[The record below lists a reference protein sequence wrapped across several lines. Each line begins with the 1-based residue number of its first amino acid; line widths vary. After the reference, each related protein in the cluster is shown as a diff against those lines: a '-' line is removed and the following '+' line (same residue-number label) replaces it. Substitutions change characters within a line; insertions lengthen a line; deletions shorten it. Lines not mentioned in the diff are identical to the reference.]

1 MDKFSKS
8 NPKAMKINHCTFP
21 EGLFYDIENLVWI
34 KINTDNLVTIGI
46 TSILASIAGR
56 LSTIK
61 LKKVGT
67 KVERQKSIG
76 TIESI
81 KYFGVVRSPLNGRLV
96 EINDSIINRPKIAN
110 DSPYTEGW
118 FARMEC
124 SNLMEDIKGLGT
136 IENSQDKINSLIERL
151 HVRCF
156 IAFPDHEM
164 FEIGVE
170 CAATLT
176 KLDELMKGITI
187 GEVVHLVSD
196 DPTADL
202 EMIRWSEQNNQS
214 LLEIRT
220 EANLFHFIVKK
231 IK

>member
-1 MDKFSKS
+1 MSLA
-8 NPKAMKINHCTFP
+8 KAVQINHCAFP

-34 KINTDNLVTIGI
+34 NINLGKLVTIGI

-67 KVERQKSIG
+67 KVERGKSIG

-81 KYFGVVRSPLNGRLV
+81 KYFGVVRSPVSGTLL

-124 SNLMEDIKGLGT
+124 SSLSEDLKGLET
-136 IENSQDKINSLIERL
+136 IENSQNKINSLIEKLR
-151 HVRCF
+151 VRCF

-176 KLDELMKGITI
+176 KLDELMKAITI

>member
-1 MDKFSKS
+1 V
-8 NPKAMKINHCTFP
+8 KINHCTFP
-21 EGLFYDIENLVWI
+21 EGLFYDIENFVWI
-34 KINTDNLVTIGI
+34 NIDTDKLVTVGI
-46 TSILASIAGR
+46 TSVLASIAGK

-61 LKKVGT
+61 LKQIGT
-67 KVERQKSIG
+67 KMEKGRSIG

-81 KYFGVVRSPLNGRLV
+81 KYFGVVRTPVSGRLV
-96 EINDSIINRPKIAN
+96 EINESIINRPKIAN
-110 DSPYTEGW
+110 DFPYTEGW
-118 FARMEC
+118 FAKIEC
-124 SNLMEDIKGLGT
+124 SNLPEDLKALET
-136 IENSQDKINSLIERL
+136 IENSQKKINSLIEQL

-156 IAFPDHEM
+156 IAFPDYQM

-176 KLDELMKGITI
+176 KLDELVKEIAI

-202 EMIRWSEQNNQS
+202 EIIRWSEQNKQS
-214 LLEIRT
+214 LLEMRT

>member
-1 MDKFSKS
+1 V
-8 NPKAMKINHCTFP
+8 KINHCTFP
-21 EGLFYDIENLVWI
+21 EGLFYDIENFVWI
-34 KINTDNLVTIGI
+34 NIDTDELVTVGI
-46 TSILASIAGR
+46 TSVLASIAGK

-61 LKKVGT
+61 LKQIGT
-67 KVERQKSIG
+67 KMEKGRSIG

-81 KYFGVVRSPLNGRLV
+81 KYFGVVRTPVSGRLV
-96 EINDSIINRPKIAN
+96 EINESIINRPKIAN
-110 DSPYTEGW
+110 DFPYTEGW
-118 FARMEC
+118 FAKIEC
-124 SNLMEDIKGLGT
+124 SNLPEDLKALET
-136 IENSQDKINSLIERL
+136 IENSQKKINSLIEQL

-156 IAFPDHEM
+156 IAFPDYQM

-176 KLDELMKGITI
+176 KLDELVKEIAI

-202 EMIRWSEQNNQS
+202 EIIRWSEQNKQS
-214 LLEIRT
+214 LLEMRT

>member
-1 MDKFSKS
+1 
-8 NPKAMKINHCTFP
+8 MKINHCTFP
-21 EGLFYDIENLVWI
+21 EGLFYDIENFVWI
-34 KINTDNLVTIGI
+34 NIDTDKLVTVGI
-46 TSILASIAGR
+46 TSVLASIAGK

-61 LKKVGT
+61 LKQIGT
-67 KVERQKSIG
+67 KMEKGRSIG

-81 KYFGVVRSPLNGRLV
+81 KYFGVVRTPVSGRLV
-96 EINDSIINRPKIAN
+96 EINESIINRPKIAN
-110 DSPYTEGW
+110 DFPYTEGW
-118 FARMEC
+118 FAKIEC
-124 SNLMEDIKGLGT
+124 SNLPEDLKALET
-136 IENSQDKINSLIERL
+136 IENSQKKINSLIEQL

-156 IAFPDHEM
+156 IAFPDYQM

-176 KLDELMKGITI
+176 KLDELVKEIAI

-202 EMIRWSEQNNQS
+202 EIIRWSEQNKQS
-214 LLEIRT
+214 LLEMRS
-220 EANLFHFIVKK
+220 EANLFHFILKK

>member
-1 MDKFSKS
+1 
-8 NPKAMKINHCTFP
+8 MKIKHCTFP

-34 KINTDNLVTIGI
+34 NVNTDKLVTIGI

-61 LKKVGT
+61 LKQIGT
-67 KVERQKSIG
+67 KVERGKSIG

-81 KYFGVVRSPLNGRLV
+81 KFFGIVRCPVSGRLV
-96 EINDSIINRPKIAN
+96 EINESIINQPKIAN
-110 DSPYTEGW
+110 DFPYTGGW
-118 FARMEC
+118 FAKMEC
-124 SNLMEDIKGLGT
+124 FNLTEDLKGLET
-136 IENSQDKINSLIERL
+136 IENSQNKINSLIERL
-151 HVRCF
+151 RVRCF
-156 IAFPDHEM
+156 AAFPDYEM

-176 KLDELMKGITI
+176 KLDELLTKIDI
-187 GEVVHLVSD
+187 GEVIHLVSD

-202 EMIRWSEQNNQS
+202 ELIRWSEQNKQS
-214 LLEIRT
+214 ILEIRT